1 MDIITYT
8 NITRYTTIFFF
19 SFFVYHSI
27 NGFLNYY
34 NLKDRSTLWYT
45 LMSVASAFY
54 CLFFT
59 VNTHVLDIKNSNIIL
74 NSLWIFAFCAFY
86 AYMHAIEAFF
96 GSSTK
101 MIKYIKVY
109 ILSLGIFQIL
119 SLISYAFF
127 DYSFMFSPQSQIK
140 DSLFYQS
147 TNIAISPNL
156 IGNLVGGSAALCVFY
171 VSFVIWREISKRN
184 LEEYLLRIGVIFN
197 ILVVLNDTFISLEV
211 SGSLIPIY
219 YFANAFEALRF
230 NLHFL
235 KKAHRK
241 MYNLE
246 SEVVHL
252 SKVAQFGYAAA
263 SIAHDI
269 KNHVFV
275 MKVKIDKLIKGRY
288 STTDKVY
295 EDLKKYN
302 EGILEITDLYM
313 NIFKNNISSQKEEL
327 DFNEILKDVR
337 GLILPKFENT
347 NVRFLEETKNFK
359 IFCNKAEM
367 VICLVNLI
375 KNSLEEVKEKKDNP
389 WVLLKSDIEK
399 NKILVVDS
407 GDGVDQKQA
416 EQIFKFGY
424 TGKKSGGHGVGL
436 AITNE
441 LLQRSGFSLKLEKG
455 CKNTTF
461 SINC

>member
-1 MDIITYT
+1 
-8 NITRYTTIFFF
+8 
-19 SFFVYHSI
+19 
-27 NGFLNYY
+27 
-34 NLKDRSTLWYT
+34 
-45 LMSVASAFY
+45 
-54 CLFFT
+54 
-59 VNTHVLDIKNSNIIL
+59 
-74 NSLWIFAFCAFY
+74 
-86 AYMHAIEAFF
+86 
-96 GSSTK
+96 
-101 MIKYIKVY
+101 
-109 ILSLGIFQIL
+109 
-119 SLISYAFF
+119 
-127 DYSFMFSPQSQIK
+127 MFSPQSQIK

-235 KKAHRK
+235 KKAHSK

-275 MKVKIDKLIKGRY
+275 MKVKVDKLIKGRY

-407 GDGVDQKQA
+407 GDGIDQKQA